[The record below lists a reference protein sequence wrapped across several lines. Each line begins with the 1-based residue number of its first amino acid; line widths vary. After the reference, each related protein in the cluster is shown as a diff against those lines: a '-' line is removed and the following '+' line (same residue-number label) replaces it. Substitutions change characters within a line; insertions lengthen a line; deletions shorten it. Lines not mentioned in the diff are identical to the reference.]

1 MVRNRNA
8 DGILEKCGGAHGR
21 IYDGSGK
28 MAKVKQI
35 SIKALRYYEKI
46 GILKPAYC
54 APDTGYRYYKN
65 EQMLAIDMIKFLQI
79 LDIPLKNWNQY
90 VEPTGE
96 FDLKGLLRDGR
107 SVPMKKSANCRA
119 A

>member
-1 MVRNRNA
+1 M
-8 DGILEKCGGAHGR
+8 DGYMTIGEV
-21 IYDGSGK
+21 
-28 MAKVKQI
+28 AKVKQI

-54 APDTGYRYYKN
+54 DPDTGYRYYKN

-96 FDLKGLLRDGR
+96 FDLKGLLRDGQI
-107 SVPMKKSANCRA
+107 RA
-119 A
+119 YEKIGELQSCLKRLQLAGHSGYGKIPGL

>member
-1 MVRNRNA
+1 M
-8 DGILEKCGGAHGR
+8 DGYMTIGEV
-21 IYDGSGK
+21 
-28 MAKVKQI
+28 AKVKQI

-79 LDIPLKNWNQY
+79 LDIPLRNYIPYAMGYGIKSFDSIPAY
-90 VEPTGE
+90 STLIFEVE
-96 FDLKGLLRDGR
+96 LLG
-107 SVPMKKSANCRA
+107 VA
-119 A
+119 

>member
-1 MVRNRNA
+1 M
-8 DGILEKCGGAHGR
+8 DGYMTIGEV
-21 IYDGSGK
+21 
-28 MAKVKQI
+28 AKVKQV

-54 APDTGYRYYKN
+54 DPNTGYRYYKN

-96 FDLKGLLRDGR
+96 FDLKGLLRDGQI
-107 SVPMKKSANCRA
+107 RA
-119 A
+119 YEKNR